1 MSGIPSVIIDPGLE
15 GSVGASE
22 EQLEQL
28 LRRQRV
34 LAWVLSIGTLAITV
48 AFFAAMTLTGPLLSR
63 VVFGRSITL
72 ATVAAATIVLLYL
85 AAIAFFGR
93 QADRIDAQRHA
104 LRSRG

>member
-1 MSGIPSVIIDPGLE
+1 MSGIPSEIIDPRVE

-22 EQLEQL
+22 ERLEQL

-34 LAWVLSIGTLAITV
+34 LSWILSISTLAITV

-72 ATVAAATIVLLYL
+72 ATVAAALIILLYL

-93 QADRIDAQRHA
+93 QADRIDEQRHA
-104 LRSRG
+104 LGSKG